1 MTFRLGRIPV
11 RIHPWFWLT
20 ALLLSGGDIQ
30 NPRVVLI
37 WIGVVFVS
45 VLVHEL
51 GHAFAGILFGLTP
64 QIDLHGMGGTTSWTA
79 GRPIG
84 HVKSIVVSV
93 AGPFAGLLIAIAITV
108 AFAYGWAPR
117 NEWVA
122 TAAGLARQINIVW
135 GVINLIPLLPLD
147 GGNVMRSFLH
157 LLTKNRGERPARY
170 VSILVATAGLAW
182 AVKHH
187 QLWLGFL
194 AGLFAFRNIQALRAL
209 DAVAEEEAQ
218 APAEPAQ
225 ERGEGEEE
233 REREPEPFVPM
244 TYPEDPAE
252 AMAEAYRAL
261 EREDGQAAIRA
272 VKPALSEEAP
282 PETREAGT
290 RLLAYAFLLE
300 GQWSDLLSL
309 LDRARAAFGRDDLER
324 YARTARELGRES
336 DATAIE
342 AMLSS

>member
-51 GHAFAGILFGLTP
+51 GHAFAGILFGLSP

-93 AGPFAGLLIAIAITV
+93 AGPIAGLLIAVAITV
-108 AFAYGWAPR
+108 AFAYGWTPQ

-122 TAAGLARQINIVW
+122 TAAGLARQINVVW
-135 GVINLIPLLPLD
+135 GIINLIPLLPLD
-147 GGNVMRSFLH
+147 GGNVMRSLLH
-157 LLTKNRGERPARY
+157 LVTKNRGERPARY

-187 QLWLGFL
+187 AVWLGFL

-209 DAVAEEEAQ
+209 DAVQDEEPKP
-218 APAEPAQ
+218 PAEPADEN
-225 ERGEGEEE
+225 ER
-233 REREPEPFVPM
+233 REPEPFVPM
-244 TYPEDPAE
+244 TYPADPAE

-261 EREDGQAAIRA
+261 EREDGRAAIRA

-290 RLLAYAFLLE
+290 RLLAYALLLE
-300 GQWSDLLSL
+300 GQWAELLAL
-309 LDRARAAFGRDDLER
+309 LDRARAVFGREELER